1 MVAGGLVARI
11 ITAVGTDH
19 GGRLARAAEAAGERG
34 LGALI
39 VAPSADLHYLTEY
52 EPPPLERL
60 TCLIVRPQA
69 DPVLV
74 VPELERPLAEASTA
88 GGLAEIVSW
97 GDTDD
102 PYGVV
107 AGMLDG
113 ERVGCSDR
121 LWAGHLLRLQRAVP
135 DTGFEPASDV
145 LAPLRAIKDPQEL
158 ELLGR
163 AARYADETFHRVL
176 QGRLETMTERDVAAR
191 LSELLLDAGHETVA
205 FTIVGSGPNGA
216 SPHHEPSDREI
227 RAGDAVVMDFG
238 GRTGGYCSDVSRTV
252 AVVKRP
258 THDFDH
264 IYEVVRDAQEA
275 AFQAVE
281 PGIPAQ
287 EVDRAARE
295 TIRGA
300 GLGDLFVH
308 RTGHGIGLE
317 EHEAPYIV
325 EGNDQPLLPG
335 MCFSIEPGVYLPGQ
349 FGVRIEDIVT
359 VTEEGAARL
368 NRATRE
374 LEIVR

>member
-1 MVAGGLVARI
+1 VA
-11 ITAVGTDH
+11 TDH
-19 GGRLARAAEAAGERG
+19 QRRLARAADAAGEQG
-34 LGALI
+34 LAALLI
-39 VAPSADLHYLTEY
+39 APSADLRYLAEY
-52 EPPPLERL
+52 DPPPLERL
-60 TCLIVRPQA
+60 TCLVVRSKG

-88 GGLAEIVSW
+88 GRLAEVVPW
-97 GDTDD
+97 GETED

-113 ERVGCSDR
+113 DRVGCSDR
-121 LWAGHLLRLQRAVP
+121 MWAGHLLRLQRAVP
-135 DTGFEPASDV
+135 DARFEPASEI
-145 LAPLRAIKDPQEL
+145 LAPLRAIKDQQEL

-191 LSELLLDAGHETVA
+191 LSELLLEAGHETVA

-216 SPHHEPSDREI
+216 SPHHEPTDREI
-227 RAGDAVVMDFG
+227 RAGDAVVLDFG

-252 AVVKRP
+252 AVVERP

-275 AFQAVE
+275 AFQAVA
-281 PGIPAQ
+281 PGVPAH
-287 EVDRAARE
+287 EVDRAARD
-295 TIRGA
+295 TIRRA

-325 EGNDQPLLPG
+325 EGNDEPLLPG

-359 VTEEGAARL
+359 VTEDGAARL
-368 NRATRE
+368 NRASRD